1 MKSNFTWMKR
11 FFAALAIVPMLISVA
26 CEPLPDDS
34 DVQPDEEIA
43 EEYGPY
49 EDISVVNGKVRFYV
63 MEKKNATRTAAN
75 MTARDWA
82 KSSVVVNGETYK
94 VEMTD
99 EETPRPYVEVAKAS
113 SYNATL
119 ITSTSDKWYD
129 ESTTEGVMLPHSQ
142 IHHNAIS
149 NIKSFPM
156 YASYSKSIGNK
167 LIFNDGFAMVMLRL
181 RGTAKISSIKIENPA
196 GGAVSGISNYVAKDG
211 SYSVQKGM
219 DFVAL
224 NCTNKG
230 EFVQLTEEKNTNFR
244 LMIAPGYYPEGLKIS
259 ICDSEHGAKFLPSAA
274 LTLEAGQVLS
284 LTQNYAC
291 EKDLLFYE
299 GFDNFVW
306 GGDIVKGSKGYG
318 FSPTSATMGETSGLA
333 LTGYENAFVEVPY
346 NNPGAGFV
354 QPKVWD
360 EVSGKMVGDVHQLSD
375 SYIASRNLSNW
386 RYLYCVQEHPGY
398 ILSGAAESRG
408 LIQLPLMSSFNSIG
422 DVKVYVRFA
431 VQSGFSGRID
441 LQAQYGGVIKSAKLN
456 GHSVELNSVSCRYE
470 SNYAKLSIPVD
481 SKLRTPSSSTAA
493 MPWNDLEVVITG
505 ATDGTRLA
513 FQNATIEGTTLRF
526 YIDKFEVR
534 QLNDWKDNSNLRVL
548 LWNVQNG
555 VLTDQHN
562 NYDNF
567 VEWIKKWDPDICIWT
582 ESESIYKD
590 KSGTS
595 SGNSKYLPNNWDKV
609 AARYGH
615 SYVAVG
621 GNRDNYPQTVTSK
634 FPIKTIKAF
643 TDTDDAGLYGA
654 KYISHGAGHFTIEYN
669 GKKINVV
676 SCHMWP
682 QAYAPGKNTQAS
694 KDAFEG
700 NYFREYEMKYIVKN
714 TVNNTKY
721 AEEEYWLL
729 GGDTNS
735 RSPHDKWYHD
745 ANNKLD
751 DTYFLPH
758 KHIHDNT
765 DLKDVISDR
774 YPKDNSHF
782 FTTTYGSARIDI
794 LYASPK
800 LFDKITNSIVLMD
813 NWMGALTKWEYYT
826 SFWDPSDHRPVLVD
840 FNL

>member
-1 MKSNFTWMKR
+1 MKLNVISMKR
-11 FFAALAIVPMLISVA
+11 FFAILALLPLLIFSVA

-34 DVQPDEEIA
+34 DDQPDEEIV

-49 EDISVVNGKVRFYV
+49 EDISVVNGKVRFYL
-63 MEKKNATRTAAN
+63 MEKKNSTRTATN
-75 MTARDWA
+75 MTARDWT
-82 KSSVVVNGETYK
+82 KSQVVMNGETYDIA
-94 VEMTD
+94 MSD

-119 ITSTSDKWYD
+119 ITSTSNKWYD
-129 ESTTEGVMLPHSQ
+129 ESTTKGVMVPHSQ
-142 IHHNAIS
+142 IYHNAIS

-156 YASYSKSIGNK
+156 YASYSKSVGNK
-167 LIFNDGFAMVMLRL
+167 LIFNDGFAMIFVKL
-181 RGTAKISSIKIENPA
+181 RGTAKISSIKVENLSGDAIA
-196 GGAVSGISNYVAKDG
+196 GVSNLDAAKGAFE
-211 SYSVQKGM
+211 VQKGM

-230 EFVQLTEEKNTNFR
+230 EFVQLTEGKNTNFR
-244 LMIAPGYYPEGLKIS
+244 LILAPGEYPEGLKIS
-259 ICDSEHGAKFLPSAA
+259 ICDSEHGAKFIPSAP
-274 LTLEAGQVLS
+274 LTLAPGQVLTI
-284 LTQNYAC
+284 TQNYAC

-306 GGDIVKGSKGYG
+306 GGDIVKGEKGFG
-318 FSPTSATMGETSGLA
+318 FSPTAATMGETSGQS
-333 LTGYENAFVEVPY
+333 LTGYENAFAEVPY

-375 SYIASRNLSNW
+375 SYIASRNLSDW
-386 RYLYCVQEHPGY
+386 RYLYCVQEYPGY

-456 GHSVELNSVSCRYE
+456 GHSVELNSVSNRYDATV
-470 SNYAKLSIPVD
+470 AKLSIPVD

-513 FQNATIEGTTLRF
+513 FQNATIEGSSLRF

-555 VLTDQHN
+555 ICTDQHN

-567 VEWIKKWDPDICIWT
+567 VEWIKKWDPDICIWC

-595 SGNSKYLPNNWDKV
+595 QSSKYLPDGWSQLCT
-609 AARYGH
+609 RYGH
-615 SYVAVG
+615 AYAAVG
-621 GNRDNYPQTVTSK
+621 GNRDNYPQTITSK
-634 FPIKTIKAF
+634 YPIKTIKKI
-643 TDTDDAGLYGA
+643 TDTDDGGKFGA
-654 KYISHGAGHFTIEYN
+654 KYVSHGAGHFQIEVH
-669 GKKINVV
+669 GKKLNIVTL
-676 SCHMWP
+676 HMWP
-682 QAYAPGKNTQAS
+682 QAYAPGTSSANQEAS
-694 KDAFEG
+694 KAAYEG
-700 NYFREYEMKYIVKN
+700 YYFREYEMNYIVKN
-714 TVNNTKY
+714 TINHPSY
-721 AEEEYWLL
+721 ANEEYWIF

-735 RSPHDKWYHD
+735 NSR
-745 ANNKLD
+745 LD
-751 DTYFLPH
+751 DWSTKYSTSAPH
-758 KHIHDNT
+758 RLITHDVVLNNT
-765 DLKDVISDR
+765 NLKDVIASRDC
-774 YPKDNSHF
+774 
-782 FTTTYGSARIDI
+782 YGEKNNVMFRSRIDI

-800 LFDKITNSIVLMD
+800 MFDCITNSIMLMD
-813 NWMGALTKWEYYT
+813 DWTGPLPAWTYHTE
-826 SFWDPSDHRPVLVD
+826 FRDPSDHTPILVD
-840 FNL
+840 FNIK